1 MTVYY
6 PNPNFKPSL
15 KARSLARR
23 RPRMALSVS
32 QNRKRKYAFLAKKV
46 RKARTYKPTAS
57 FTRQM
62 TKYNNINAEKKI
74 IPMKNYLNGPG
85 SDGYL
90 QDLPCAGLTSAG
102 LTNNALSCLVL
113 QTGSELTNMNAEMN
127 TDSGTTIA
135 YALGGYALTQ
145 GTGAGQMLGKYCKL
159 TSTYMNVNI
168 TMDPTDYNNEISST
182 LDNICPHQ
190 FRVIQVRARR
200 DKMVAQ
206 GVHVNDIGE
215 PSIGYNLFLDEQG
228 KPKGLI
234 SDMATQDAFTWFV
247 NKQMWTVVKEE
258 RFTLAGN
265 LLSRTTDNPI
275 AISTNNEKYKSSR
288 FKKYWLPKP
297 RNKVRYPFGSAIG
310 STLEPIDYNF
320 ITHTIIICKNTSSGE
335 RPSTHW
341 NVQVNGATAF
351 IDE

>member
-1 MTVYY
+1 MPFMPRTTR
-6 PNPNFKPSL
+6 N
-15 KARSLARR
+15 RARR
-23 RPRMALSVS
+23 RRLAYATRKPYIPKGVATRRAP
-32 QNRKRKYAFLAKKV
+32 KRKYKGP
-46 RKARTYKPTAS
+46 KPSKS
-57 FTRQM
+57 FVANMR
-62 TKYNNINAEKKI
+62 KYNNNNLEKKI

-85 SDGYL
+85 SQGYL
-90 QDLPCAGLTSAG
+90 QDIPAQGLTSAG
-102 LTNNALSCLVL
+102 LTNNALSAIVL

-127 TDSGTTIA
+127 VDSGGTIA

-145 GTGAGQMLGKYCKL
+145 GTGAGQLIGKYCKF

-168 TMDPTDYNNEISST
+168 TMDPQAITNDTGAT
-182 LDNICPHQ
+182 LDALCPHQ

-228 KPKGLI
+228 KPKGI
-234 SDMATQDAFTWFV
+234 IDSMATQDAFTWFV

-258 RFTLAGN
+258 RFTLAGV
-265 LLSRTTDNPI
+265 LIGARSDGSGQLSLN
-275 AISTNNEKYKSSR
+275 SNNSKYKPNR

-297 RNKVRYPFGSAIG
+297 STKVRYPFGSAIG
-310 STLEPIDYNF
+310 TTLEPIDYNF
-320 ITHTIIICKNTSSGE
+320 ITHTVILSKSTSSGE
-335 RPSTHW
+335 RPSNHW

>member
-1 MTVYY
+1 MPFRKRKT
-6 PNPNFKPSL
+6 PL
-15 KARSLARR
+15 QI
-23 RPRMALSVS
+23 ALSMSKRTGRPAYKPTRKSRALTNAILVTGGRR
-32 QNRKRKYAFLAKKV
+32 RKRKY
-46 RKARTYKPTAS
+46 KPSAS
-57 FTRQM
+57 FSRQM
-62 TKYNNINAEKKI
+62 TKYNNLNAEKKI

-90 QDLPCAGLTSAG
+90 QDLPAQGLTSAG
-102 LTNNALSCLVL
+102 LTNDALSCLVL

-127 TDSGTTIA
+127 VDSGGTIA

-159 TSTYMNVNI
+159 TSTYLNLNI
-168 TMDPTDYNNEISST
+168 TMDPTST
-182 LDNICPHQ
+182 SVATEAFDAQLPHQ
-190 FRVIQVRARR
+190 FRLIQVRARR

-234 SDMATQDAFTWFV
+234 SDCATQDQFTWFV
-247 NKQMWTVVKEE
+247 NKQMWTVVREE
-258 RFTLAGN
+258 RFTLTAPQLITSGG
-265 LLSRTTDNPI
+265 SEARVI
-275 AISTNNEKYKSSR
+275 APNVTNHKSAR

-297 RNKVRYPFGSAIG
+297 RNKVRYPFGTAIG
-310 STLEPIDYNF
+310 TTLEPIDYNF
-320 ITHTIIICKNTSSGE
+320 ITHTILICKNTSSGE
-335 RPSTHW
+335 RASNHW

>member
-1 MTVYY
+1 MPFVYKSTPAQRRKLAMSGKKGRY
-6 PNPNFKPSL
+6 FG
-15 KARSLARR
+15 RSPALS
-23 RPRMALSVS
+23 RPRKP
-32 QNRKRKYAFLAKKV
+32 RKVAKK
-46 RKARTYKPTAS
+46 YKPTAS

-62 TKYNNINAEKKI
+62 TKYNNLNAEKKI

-85 SDGYL
+85 SQGYL
-90 QDLPCAGLTSAG
+90 QDLPAQGLTSAG

-113 QTGSELTNMNAEMN
+113 QTGSELTNMNGEMN
-127 TDSGTTIA
+127 VDSGGTIA
-135 YALGGYALTQ
+135 YALGGYALAQ

-159 TSTYMNVNI
+159 TSTYLNLNI
-168 TMDPTDYNNEISST
+168 TMDPTPVANDTVGTFLDAT
-182 LDNICPHQ
+182 LPHQ
-190 FRVIQVRARR
+190 FRLIQVRARR

-206 GVHVNDIGE
+206 GVHINDIGE
-215 PSIGYNLFLDEQG
+215 PSLGYNLFLDEQG

-234 SDMATQDAFTWFV
+234 SDCATQDQFTWFV
-247 NKQMWTVVKEE
+247 NKQMWTVVREE
-258 RFTLAGN
+258 RFTLAA
-265 LLSRTTDNPI
+265 SAT
-275 AISTNNEKYKSSR
+275 SYNNEAPLAIASGVTQHPSAR

-310 STLEPIDYNF
+310 TPLEPIDYNF
-320 ITHTIIICKNTSSGE
+320 VTHTIIICKNTSSGE

>member
-1 MTVYY
+1 MPFVYKSTPAQRRKLAMSGKKGRY
-6 PNPNFKPSL
+6 FG
-15 KARSLARR
+15 RSPALS
-23 RPRMALSVS
+23 RPR
-32 QNRKRKYAFLAKKV
+32 KP
-46 RKARTYKPTAS
+46 RKATKKYKPTAS

-85 SDGYL
+85 SQGYL
-90 QDLPCAGLTSAG
+90 QDLPCQGLTSAG
-102 LTNNALSCLVL
+102 LTNNSLSCLVL
-113 QTGSELTNMNAEMN
+113 QTGSVLTNMNDEMN
-127 TDSGTTIA
+127 VDSGGTIA

-159 TSTYMNVNI
+159 TSTYLNLNI
-168 TMDPTDYNNEISST
+168 TMDPLGTATADGL
-182 LDNICPHQ
+182 LDSALPHQ
-190 FRVIQVRARR
+190 FRLIQVRARR

-228 KPKGLI
+228 KPKGI
-234 SDMATQDAFTWFV
+234 IDDMATQDAFTWFV

-258 RFTLAGN
+258 RFTL
-265 LLSRTTDNPI
+265 TTPVI
-275 AISTNNEKYKSSR
+275 TNVASDALVRAYAPNVKNHPSAR

-297 RNKVRYPFGSAIG
+297 RNKVRYPFGTAIG
-310 STLEPIDYNF
+310 TTLEPIDYNF
-320 ITHTIIICKNTSSGE
+320 ITHTIILCKNTSSGE
-335 RPSTHW
+335 RASNHW

>member
-1 MTVYY
+1 MPTVYY
-6 PNPNFKPSL
+6 PNPKFRRSRTARARYQPKTL
-15 KARSLARR
+15 AQKKASMTAY
-23 RPRMALSVS
+23 
-32 QNRKRKYAFLAKKV
+32 RKKKV
-46 RKARTYKPTAS
+46 VRKYKPTAS

-85 SDGYL
+85 SQGYL
-90 QDLPCAGLTSAG
+90 QDIPCQGLTSAG
-102 LTNNALSCLVL
+102 LTNNSLSALVL
-113 QTGSELTNMNAEMN
+113 QTGSELTNMNGEMN
-127 TDSGTTIA
+127 TDSGGTIA

-159 TSTYMNVNI
+159 TSTYLNLNI
-168 TMDPTDYNNEISST
+168 TMDPLLESSST
-182 LDNICPHQ
+182 DLFAAQLPHQ
-190 FRVIQVRARR
+190 FRLIQVRARR

-206 GVHVNDIGE
+206 GVHINDIGE

-234 SDMATQDAFTWFV
+234 SDCATQDQFTWFV
-247 NKQMWTVVKEE
+247 NKQMWTVVREE
-258 RFTLAGN
+258 RFTLT
-265 LLSRTTDNPI
+265 SP
-275 AISTNNEKYKSSR
+275 AILQSATENNRFVAPNVNTHPSAR

-320 ITHTIIICKNTSSGE
+320 VTHTIILCKNTSSGE
-335 RPSTHW
+335 QPSNHW

>member
-1 MTVYY
+1 MPTIYY
-6 PNPNFKPSL
+6 PNPNFRPSRAARSRARYSKPKTL
-15 KARSLARR
+15 AQKKARMSAY
-23 RPRMALSVS
+23 
-32 QNRKRKYAFLAKKV
+32 RKKKTV
-46 RKARTYKPTAS
+46 LKYKPTAS

-85 SDGYL
+85 SQGYL
-90 QDLPCAGLTSAG
+90 QDLPSQGLTSAG
-102 LTNNALSCLVL
+102 LTNNALSAIVL
-113 QTGSELTNMNAEMN
+113 QTGSVLTNMNDEMN
-127 TDSGTTIA
+127 VDSGGTIA

-159 TSTYMNVNI
+159 TSTYLNLNI
-168 TMDPTDYNNEISST
+168 TMDPQKEANSYENT
-182 LDNICPHQ
+182 LDAVLPHQ

-234 SDMATQDAFTWFV
+234 SDCATQDQFTWFV
-247 NKQMWTVVKEE
+247 NKQMWTVVREE
-258 RFTLAGN
+258 RFTLAAPT
-265 LLSRTTDNPI
+265 LSYI
-275 AISTNNEKYKSSR
+275 ATSTPEQFQVPTNVKQHPSTR

-320 ITHTIIICKNTSSGE
+320 ITHTIILCKNTSSGE
-335 RPSTHW
+335 RASNHW

>member
-1 MTVYY
+1 MYF
-6 PNPNFKPSL
+6 PNPNF
-15 KARSLARR
+15 
-23 RPRMALSVS
+23 RP
-32 QNRKRKYAFLAKKV
+32 KRKAPTAAFKKAVARNRARTRSFLAKRKS
-46 RKARTYKPTAS
+46 KARRYKPTAS

-90 QDLPCAGLTSAG
+90 QDLPAAGLTSAG

-127 TDSGTTIA
+127 VDSGTTIA

-145 GTGAGQMLGKYCKL
+145 GTGAGQMLGKYCKI

-168 TMDPTDYNNEISST
+168 TMDPQNIQNST
-182 LDNICPHQ
+182 SESLDSLCPHQ
-190 FRVIQVRARR
+190 FRIIQVRARR

-234 SDMATQDAFTWFV
+234 SDCATQDQFTWFV
-247 NKQMWTVVKEE
+247 NKQMWTVVREE
-258 RFTLAGN
+258 RFTLQAP
-265 LLSRTTDNPI
+265 LLSGRDSAPLAI
-275 AISTNNEKYKSSR
+275 ASGTKAHNSAR

-297 RNKVRYPFGSAIG
+297 RTKVRYPFGSAIG
-310 STLEPIDYNF
+310 TTLEPIDYNF
-320 ITHTIIICKNTSSGE
+320 ITHTIILCKNTSSGE
-335 RPSTHW
+335 RPSNHW
-341 NVQVNGATAF
+341 NIQVNGATAF

>member
-1 MTVYY
+1 MSKRTGRPAY
-6 PNPNFKPSL
+6 KPTRKSRAL
-15 KARSLARR
+15 TNAILATGKRY
-23 RPRMALSVS
+23 
-32 QNRKRKYAFLAKKV
+32 RKRK
-46 RKARTYKPTAS
+46 YKPTAS

-62 TKYNNINAEKKI
+62 TKYNNVNAEKKI

-85 SDGYL
+85 SQGYL
-90 QDLPCAGLTSAG
+90 QDLPAQGLTSAG
-102 LTNNALSCLVL
+102 LTNNALSALVL
-113 QTGSELTNMNAEMN
+113 QTGSVLTNMNDEMN
-127 TDSGTTIA
+127 VDSGGTIA

-168 TMDPTDYNNEISST
+168 TMDPQAITNDNSSAFEAS
-182 LDNICPHQ
+182 LPHQ

-228 KPKGLI
+228 KPKGI
-234 SDMATQDAFTWFV
+234 IDEMATQDAFTWFV
-247 NKQMWTVVKEE
+247 NKQMWTVVREE
-258 RFTLAGN
+258 RFTLSAPVQN
-265 LLSRTTDNPI
+265 SLAPAQTTPLTTTY
-275 AISTNNEKYKSSR
+275 APTVQTHKSTR

-320 ITHTIIICKNTSSGE
+320 VTHTIILCKNTSSGE
-335 RPSTHW
+335 RASNHW
-341 NVQVNGATAF
+341 NIQVNGATAF